1 MSESDHRCENSKKRS
16 YTIDGENPCRK
27 MFHQASQ
34 GEKKKKIVTPGC
46 VNKYP
51 PLKMRLQIVK
61 ESLIY
66 ISLNICK
73 KL

>member
-1 MSESDHRCENSKKRS
+1 MEKTLVVKCSIMLPE
-16 YTIDGENPCRK
+16 G
-27 MFHQASQ
+27 
-34 GEKKKKIVTPGC
+34 KKKKMIVTPGC

>member
-1 MSESDHRCENSKKRS
+1 M
-16 YTIDGENPCRK
+16 
-27 MFHQASQ
+27 
-34 GEKKKKIVTPGC
+34 EKTLVVKCSIRPPVGKKKIVTPGC

>member
-1 MSESDHRCENSKKRS
+1 MSESDNRCESSKKRS

-27 MFHQASQ
+27 MFHQASPE
-34 GEKKKKIVTPGC
+34 GKKIIVTPGC